1 MCKATYM
8 SFKLFNCMVL
18 YLYKEMSDVG
28 NIRMNRIG
36 SILAE
41 EISKIISTEVHD
53 EDISFVTINAVKVS
67 SDLSYAKVYFTT
79 LDDSKREST
88 LKALNHA
95 SGFIRSKLCEVVDLR
110 KMPLITFVY
119 DTSYEYGKKIE
130 DIIDKINYE

>member
-1 MCKATYM
+1 
-8 SFKLFNCMVL
+8 
-18 YLYKEMSDVG
+18 
-28 NIRMNRIG
+28 MNRIG

-41 EISKIISTEVHD
+41 EISKIISMEVHD
-53 EDISFVTINAVKVS
+53 DDISFVTINAVKVS

-79 LDDSKREST
+79 LDDSKRDST

-110 KMPLITFVY
+110 KMPLLTFVY

-130 DIIDKINYE
+130 GIIDKINYE

>member
-1 MCKATYM
+1 MG
-8 SFKLFNCMVL
+8 S
-18 YLYKEMSDVG
+18 
-28 NIRMNRIG
+28 IRMNRIG

-41 EISKIISTEVHD
+41 EISKIISMEVHD
-53 EDISFVTINAVKVS
+53 DDISFVTINAVKVS

-79 LDDSKREST
+79 LDDSKRDST

-110 KMPLITFVY
+110 KMPLLTFVY

-130 DIIDKINYE
+130 GIIDKINYE